1 MHLRITEEQDALH
14 DAVSRF
20 LEKTSTPEAVR
31 EAEPL
36 GWDPKVWAGLTDM
49 GVPTLGVTEEHGG
62 SGATLRDLAV
72 VAEACGAAMAS
83 APVVESMVAARLL
96 ARFAEAG
103 AAPLA
108 ALVEGGTPVV
118 LAVRPALDGTATLVP
133 GAAVAA
139 TVLALDGNDLVAV
152 TRSLSDPDPVRP
164 TAPDAA
170 APPSGAPDR
179 GSAGHPGWSPSLGS
193 GPLADVDLTD
203 GDRIVL
209 ASGDAARAAYNLAVD
224 EWRALTARWLVG
236 LGRASQAVGVQYAID
251 RKQFDRA
258 IGSFQAVQHRFADL
272 ATDLDGADLLSNKAV
287 WALDVAD
294 PVASSFPTMAF
305 WFAGDAAQRTSA
317 WALHVH
323 GGYGF
328 MEEYDVQLQF
338 RRAKAARLLLGDPRR
353 ELQLLADRLWSDPA
367 SGPIPGS
374 GHRPT
379 VGVDRSS
386 PDRAEGT
393 AERPE
398 VQHVPTGGDEGG
410 FDFRLGPDVEQFR
423 SEVRAF
429 LADHVTDEVIE
440 TAHRTG
446 TIHDTG
452 LHTAMAEAGWISA
465 GWPSE
470 FGGQGR
476 SPLEMNA
483 LTEEMYLSGAPVDGL
498 GVAGLVA
505 HTLLID
511 GTDWQKRTI
520 IPEILSG
527 QAMCCLG
534 YSEPDAGSDVAA
546 CTTKAVHDGDAW
558 TITGQKMF
566 TTLAH
571 EAQYVFLLTRT
582 NTEVAKH
589 KGLTMFVVPME
600 TEGIS
605 FTPVHTMGGERTNI
619 TYYDDIQVDDKY
631 RVGEVDGGWAVMM
644 TALVF
649 ERNSAWY
656 GELVRLLDHGLGW
669 ARGAAGIDG
678 TGTMLEDP
686 LVRERLARIA
696 IGNEVSNLLG
706 WRAAWMAAEGT
717 LPGVEGTMA
726 KLFTT
731 EHYQW
736 AGNELIDALGPEGLR
751 RHGGAVGVGAN
762 NADGWIEAIY
772 RHCQVTTIYGG
783 TSEVLRGIIAE
794 RGLKLPRNR

>member
-1 MHLRITEEQDALH
+1 MHLNHTDEQLALR
-14 DAVSRF
+14 DAVAGF
-20 LEKTSTPEAVR
+20 LDKASNAEAVR

-36 GWDPKVWAGLTDM
+36 GWDPKVWEGLTAI
-49 GVPTLGVTEEHGG
+49 GVPTLGVSEDLGG

-72 VAEACGAAMAS
+72 VAEACGGRLAS
-83 APVVESMVAARLL
+83 APVVETMVAARLL
-96 ARFAEAG
+96 ARFADA
-103 AAPLA
+103 AAPGRVLGALA
-108 ALVEGGTPVV
+108 EGGGPVT
-118 LAVRPALDGTATLVP
+118 LAVRPAVDGHAALVP

-139 TVLALDGNDLVAV
+139 AVIALDGDDLVLVEGSQTPSSPSNLGSAPLGDVDLAVETRTVLATGE
-152 TRSLSDPDPVRP
+152 
-164 TAPDAA
+164 AA
-170 APPSGAPDR
+170 
-179 GSAGHPGWSPSLGS
+179 H
-193 GPLADVDLTD
+193 
-203 GDRIVL
+203 
-209 ASGDAARAAYNLAVD
+209 AAHDLAVD

-236 LGRASQAVGVQYAID
+236 LGREAQALGVQYAKD
-251 RKQFDRA
+251 RKQFDVPV
-258 IGSFQAVQHRFADL
+258 GSFQAIQHRFADL

-294 PVASSFPTMAF
+294 PVASSFPSMAF
-305 WFAGDAAQRTSA
+305 WFAGDVAQRA
-317 WALHVH
+317 AVWGLHVH

-328 MEEYDVQLQF
+328 MEEYDIQLHF
-338 RRAKAARLLLGDPRR
+338 RRAKATRLLLGDPRR
-353 ELQLLADRLWSDPA
+353 ELIALAGRLWSQDS
-367 SGPIPGS
+367 SGPIPGD
-374 GHRPT
+374 HFRPT
-379 VGVDRSS
+379 S
-386 PDRAEGT
+386 T
-393 AERPE
+393 ARPE
-398 VQHVPTGGDEGG
+398 PQGPSPATTTPSGASDHGG
-410 FDFRLGPDVEQFR
+410 FDFRLGPDVESFR
-423 SEVRAF
+423 AEVRAF
-429 LADHVTDEVIE
+429 LGEHVTPEVIE

-446 TIHDTG
+446 TIHDWG
-452 LHTAMAEAGWISA
+452 LHKAMAEAGWISA

-498 GVAGLVA
+498 GVASLVA

-511 GTDWQKRTI
+511 GTEWQKKTI

-534 YSEPDAGSDVAA
+534 YSEPDAGSDVASV
-546 CTTKAVHDGDAW
+546 TTKAVRDGDEW

-571 EAQYVFLLTRT
+571 EAHYVFLLTRT

-589 KGLTMFVVPME
+589 KGLTMFVVPMD
-600 TEGIS
+600 TPGIS

-619 TYYDDIQVDDKY
+619 TYYDDVKVDDKY
-631 RVGEVDGGWAVMM
+631 RVGEVDGGWKVMM

-669 ARGAAGIDG
+669 ARGATSPDG
-678 TGTMLEDP
+678 GTMIDDP

-696 IGNEVSNLLG
+696 VGNEVSNLLG

-731 EHYQW
+731 EHYQQS
-736 AGNELIDALGPEGLR
+736 ANDLIDALGAEGLR
-751 RHGGAVGVGAN
+751 RHGDAT
-762 NADGWIEAIY
+762 ADADIAHGWIEAIY

-794 RGLKLPRNR
+794 RGLKLPRSR